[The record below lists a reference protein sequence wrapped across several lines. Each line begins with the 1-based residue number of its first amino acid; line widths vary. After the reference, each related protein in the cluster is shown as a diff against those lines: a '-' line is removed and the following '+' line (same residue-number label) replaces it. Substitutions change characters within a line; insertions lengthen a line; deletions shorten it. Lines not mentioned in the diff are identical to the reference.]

1 MTLEVF
7 LVMVQVYVHEVRLY
21 IISDC
26 NKQLVENMFTL
37 LDIVLVLVI
46 IIGLSLGEDCFSGD
60 NARHNVEQ
68 WIKRSIENCKQSRD
82 CQASLFHDSDLT
94 YIKVTLKYLL

>member
-1 MTLEVF
+1 M
-7 LVMVQVYVHEVRLY
+7 MVQVYVHEVRLY

-46 IIGLSLGEDCFSGD
+46 IIGLSSGENCFSGD

-68 WIKRSIENCKQSRD
+68 WIKRSTEDCKQSRN
-82 CQASLFHDSDLT
+82 CQELLFYDADLT
-94 YIKVTLKYLL
+94 RH